1 MKKLKL
7 LGFKKRFL
15 GLGKD
20 IKKIVATIYVKDGQ
34 VVIESEL
41 PSFRVLR
48 DKIQKRAETE
58 GFTLWHSRE
67 YGERRRK
74 ISEPDFLEALE
85 SGDLLYG
92 VFDGWDIGARRD
104 QIVDE

>member
-7 LGFKKRFL
+7 LGFKRRFL

-34 VVIESEL
+34 VVVESDL
-41 PSFRVLR
+41 PSLRALR
-48 DKIQKRAETE
+48 DKIQALGETE
-58 GFTLWHSRE
+58 GFTLWHTRE
-67 YGERRRK
+67 YGERSRK
-74 ISEPDFLEALE
+74 VGEPDFLEAIE